1 MLGFLD
7 VVPDKLVLKP
17 DCLTSGQFRVCGRS
31 LMGDGEAV
39 AALSADGHLHR
50 LIA

>member
-7 VVPDKLVLKP
+7 VVPDKLVLEP
-17 DCLTSGQFRVCGRS
+17 DCLTRGQFRVRGRS
-31 LMGDGEAV
+31 LMGNGEAV
-39 AALSADGHLHR
+39 TALSADRHFHR